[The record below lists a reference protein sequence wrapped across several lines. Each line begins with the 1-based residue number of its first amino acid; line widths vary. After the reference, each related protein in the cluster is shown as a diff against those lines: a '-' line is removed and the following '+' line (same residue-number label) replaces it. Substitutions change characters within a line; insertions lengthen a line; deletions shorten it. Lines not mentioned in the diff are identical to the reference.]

1 MNNKIFNIRFVE
13 KMNRQIRPSINRII
27 RSVLALFCIALT
39 FSCAAFAV
47 NAEVNTV
54 YVAGNPDLYPI
65 EYYDCKAKSYAG
77 IMPQIYDRIS
87 KNTGIVFEYVNPG
100 LENQQNELAKN
111 SQAAI
116 ISAHIWG
123 EIDTVHDGYRLAKIN
138 KNGKML
144 DVCLGFTDAADNQTV
159 SLIKKQ
165 LDSVSQEDLLALA
178 LVSKPVDESH
188 YIYIFSAVCA
198 ALLCTVVILT
208 IMLIIRKRK
217 AKIKEQNML
226 IDTLTG
232 HGNDKYFAN
241 QYSKYVAKD
250 TRGLY
255 YIAYIALE
263 LQRIEKY
270 LGTDVAS
277 DIQRY
282 AASVLSENGSG
293 SDFSARIGDGVFAL
307 AFQSSSDDDAA
318 AHISWIL
325 NRLNAYEDSFLGQ
338 YRMLFRAG
346 LYHLTTPET
355 PCDTALFN
363 SRQGYNYAA
372 QIKIPYAFS
381 DTAILSHEAL
391 KSRLQRKLSDAV
403 NNHEFQMYIQFVVD
417 AKSGKIYGGE
427 ALSRWENPEEGLLSP
442 ANYIE
447 SMKTL
452 GIIDRLDFYILEESC
467 RLLEKWSKTEMCELN
482 LSCNFTRITV
492 SSADFPKRFSE
503 ITDRYSFDHSQL
515 IIELTED
522 SLADNNVRA
531 FQNVLYCQK
540 QGFRIALDDLGSG
553 YSSFSDL
560 CDYPIDIVKID
571 RHIIAK
577 SVTER
582 GNALLCGITK
592 LAHDLGIKVLCEG
605 VETEN
610 ENANVIDSDCDY
622 IQGFYY
628 SKVYPKSAAE
638 KYYFDYNQSKNCRLS
653 EHEI

>member
-1 MNNKIFNIRFVE
+1 MKNRIITIRFVE
-13 KMNRQIRPSINRII
+13 KMNKQNRHGINCIL

-39 FSCAAFAV
+39 LSCAAFAAKT
-47 NAEVNTV
+47 NKPTANSEINTV

-65 EYYDCKAKSYAG
+65 EYYDRKAKSYAG

-111 SQAAI
+111 RRADI

-123 EIDTVHDGYRLAKIN
+123 QIDTVHDGYRLAKIN

-144 DVCLGFTDAADNQTV
+144 DICVGFSDAADSKTV

-165 LDSVSQEDLLALA
+165 LDSVSREDLLALA

-188 YIYIFSAVCA
+188 NIYIFSAVCT
-198 ALLCTVVILT
+198 ALVCAVVILT

-217 AKIKEQNML
+217 GKINEQKTL

-232 HGNDKYFAN
+232 HGNEKYFAN
-241 QYSKYVAKD
+241 QYNKYVARD
-250 TRGLY
+250 THGLY

-277 DIQRY
+277 NIQRY
-282 AASVLSENGSG
+282 AATVLAENGSG

-307 AFQSSSDDDAA
+307 AFQSPSDYDASS
-318 AHISWIL
+318 HISRIL
-325 NRLNAYEDSFLGQ
+325 NRLNEYENSFLGQ

-346 LYHLTTPET
+346 LYHPTTPET

-372 QIKIPYAFS
+372 QMKIPYAFS

-403 NNHEFQMYIQFVVD
+403 NNREIRMYIQFVVD
-417 AKSGKIYGGE
+417 AKSGKICGGE
-427 ALSRWENPEEGLLSP
+427 ALSRWENPEEGLLTP

-467 RLLEKWSKTEMCELN
+467 RMLEKWSKTKMCEFD

-492 SSADFPKRFSE
+492 SSADFTKRFSE
-503 ITDRYSFDHSQL
+503 ITDRYSFDHSRL

-531 FQNVLYCQK
+531 FQNVIYCQK
-540 QGFRIALDDLGSG
+540 QGFQVALDDLGSG
-553 YSSFSDL
+553 YSSLSDL

-610 ENANVIDSDCDY
+610 ENTNAINSGCDY
-622 IQGFYY
+622 IQGYYY
-628 SKVYPKSAAE
+628 SQVYPKTEA
-638 KYYFDYNQSKNCRLS
+638 KKHYFD
-653 EHEI
+653 